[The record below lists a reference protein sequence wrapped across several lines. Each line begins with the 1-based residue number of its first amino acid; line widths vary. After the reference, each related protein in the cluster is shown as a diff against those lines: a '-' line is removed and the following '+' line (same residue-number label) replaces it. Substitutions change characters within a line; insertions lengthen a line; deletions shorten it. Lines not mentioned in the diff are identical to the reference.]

1 MKVER
6 EGKNISVGA
15 KQVVCFIRAA
25 LRKNKIVLLDE
36 ATASIDVLL
45 EQRIQKAMEE
55 EFQHATMVTVA
66 HRLHTIIKSDKILVL
81 DKIDETMKSNLL
93 EHDSPAVLM
102 TNPNSVFATM
112 LK

>member
-1 MKVER
+1 
-6 EGKNISVGA
+6 
-15 KQVVCFIRAA
+15 
-25 LRKNKIVLLDE
+25 
-36 ATASIDVLL
+36 
-45 EQRIQKAMEE
+45 
-55 EFQHATMVTVA
+55 MVTVA

-102 TNPNSVFATM
+102 SNPNSVFAIM